1 MELIFREHGIIQRFL
16 GREHSGLLWEADVL
30 MVFFWRRLRYFILTL
45 VLLAALQGAALA
57 APQLS
62 GVRFHSE
69 AARDRVVLDLSEAS
83 DYELDKAADGKRV
96 TVVLK
101 GVRAGR
107 SLKQPMVTGKR
118 VKGVRWSASDSE
130 VRVVVSLATA
140 CKASVGQLKNPPR
153 LFLDLTDPI
162 AAGTARKPAAGKAA
176 GEAAAAEKTAA
187 AAKAAAAAKVAAAA
201 LGLPEGTE
209 AVQLAAG
216 LMRFDYHVW
225 QDDGWITAYFLD
237 VDPAVYR
244 LKVALG
250 GGKIPG
256 LATTSAISDSV
267 NAVAAINAS
276 FFNWNGDLL
285 GVTKTDGTLVGTM
298 YVPRSAMG
306 ILPNGQAYFGTVTY
320 NGSVTIGGVTQYV
333 GGVDAERGTDSLVI
347 YNRYYGPRTRTN
359 EYGRELTVVN
369 GCVTAI
375 AAGNSVIPADGCV
388 ISLHGAAADI
398 YSQVQVGDAVAIH
411 ETLGAPWDRATEVVS
426 VGPCLVKDGAVR
438 VTTAAEQL
446 GEIDRHREPRSAI
459 ATTTRGT
466 YLLAVVDGRQPS
478 SHGCTLTEWAQLL
491 KAFGAKDA
499 LNLDGGGSSELVAG
513 GQVLNSPSDGRER
526 GVGSAIV
533 VLRK

>member
-1 MELIFREHGIIQRFL
+1 
-16 GREHSGLLWEADVL
+16 
-30 MVFFWRRLRYFILTL
+30 
-45 VLLAALQGAALA
+45 
-57 APQLS
+57 
-62 GVRFHSE
+62 
-69 AARDRVVLDLSEAS
+69 
-83 DYELDKAADGKRV
+83 
-96 TVVLK
+96 
-101 GVRAGR
+101 
-107 SLKQPMVTGKR
+107 
-118 VKGVRWSASDSE
+118 
-130 VRVVVSLATA
+130 
-140 CKASVGQLKNPPR
+140 
-153 LFLDLTDPI
+153 
-162 AAGTARKPAAGKAA
+162 
-176 GEAAAAEKTAA
+176 
-187 AAKAAAAAKVAAAA
+187 
-201 LGLPEGTE
+201 
-209 AVQLAAG
+209 
-216 LMRFDYHVW
+216 MRFDYHVW
-225 QDDGWITAYFLD
+225 QDDGWVTAYFLD

-276 FFNWNGDLL
+276 FFNWNGDLI
-285 GVTKTDGTLVGTM
+285 GVTKTNGEVVGTT
-298 YVPRSAMG
+298 YIPRSAMG

-333 GGVDAERGTDSLVI
+333 GGVDVERGTDSLVI

-369 GCVTAI
+369 GRVTAI
-375 AAGNSVIPADGCV
+375 AAGNSAIPADGCV

-398 YSQVQVGDAVAIH
+398 YSQVQVGDAVTID

-426 VGPCLVKDGAVR
+426 VGPCLLKDGVIH

-466 YLLAVVDGRQPS
+466 YLLAVVDGRQQS

-533 VLRK
+533 VLHK